1 MGRASAHADIA
12 ASVDRTLRVEA
23 RRAELMLASVRTI
36 ALLPVVLLNT
46 ALFFFPAEAGFAH
59 VNVWLP
65 LLAFLWF
72 SAAAVFAVALRRG
85 FYRPW
90 VTTIIPLTDALL
102 IFATFA
108 NAWQLALDGDTE
120 VRRGVVIVWS
130 ICAALL
136 AASGGLRLT
145 RSSAI
150 FTTVLAFVSYLA
162 MIAMTTH
169 LVWTLYGLTMLI
181 SVGALGM
188 WMVSIMRRAIRSE
201 VSKVTLRR
209 FLPDRVIEAAG
220 TNPLALLTEPRS
232 IDATIMMTDLRGFTT
247 MAEKMSPTEAFALL
261 NEVQGTLARAVKEQ
275 GGTVDKF
282 LGDGMLAVFGA
293 PEALED
299 HAARAVEASINIRRE
314 IATLNAARAKA
325 GLVPLKIGVAVHS
338 GPVVTGCL
346 GSGSRLEFTVI
357 GDTVNTASRL
367 ESATKEKGTDILI
380 SSETAKRIA
389 LQAGEQELVIL
400 EPLGDIPI
408 RGRKEPL
415 SINGLK
421 VR

>member
-36 ALLPVVLLNT
+36 ALFPVVLLNSV
-46 ALFFFPAEAGFAH
+46 LYFFPAEAGFAH

-65 LLAFLWF
+65 LLAFVWF
-72 SAAAVFAVALRRG
+72 SAAAVFAIALRRG

-90 VTTIIPLTDALL
+90 VTTVIPVTDALL
-102 IFATFA
+102 IFATFT
-108 NAWQLALDGDTE
+108 NAWRLALDGDAE
-120 VRRGVVIVWS
+120 VRRGVVIVWA

-145 RSSAI
+145 RKSAI
-150 FTTVLAFVSYLA
+150 FTTVLAFVSYLG
-162 MIAMTTH
+162 MIAVTTH
-169 LVWTLYGLTMLI
+169 IVWTFYGLNMLI

-201 VSKVTLRR
+201 VSKVTLQR

-261 NEVQGTLARAVKEQ
+261 NEVQGTFARAVKDQ

-314 IATLNAARAKA
+314 IAALNIVREKA
-325 GLVPLKIGVAVHS
+325 SLPALKIGVAVHS

-367 ESATKEKGTDILI
+367 ESATKDKGTDVLV
-380 SSETAKRIA
+380 SGETTRRIA
-389 LQAGEQELVIL
+389 EQAGEQELAIF

-415 SINGLK
+415 VINGLK
-421 VR
+421 TR